1 MKYLPN
7 TDEDRQEML
16 AAIGARSVEDLF
28 NDVPKEVK
36 FKGQLKLPAAMSEP
50 ELLAHLSK
58 LAAKNGDAND
68 YACFLGGGVYDHF
81 IPSTVAAVLSRNEFY
96 TAYTPYQP
104 EVSQGVLQSI
114 FEYQTVICQITG
126 MDVSQASMYDA
137 GTAVAEAAL
146 MACAVTGRKEIVIS
160 EAVHPEYRAVLQTY
174 IQAQDV
180 KVHVAPAKDGQTDPE
195 KLAALVNDQTAGV
208 IIQNPNFFGCLEPV
222 EEIEKIA
229 HAKGALYV
237 VDVDP
242 ISLGVLKAPGDY
254 GADIVCGEGQPL
266 GNPMSFGGPYL
277 GFFAAKE
284 KFVRRMAGRI
294 IGQTLDV
301 RGQRAWVLTLQT
313 REQHIR
319 REKATSNICSNEA
332 LNALA
337 ALVYLVTMGK
347 QGLHEVAQLSLQ
359 KAHYAAKRITAQ
371 NGYELAFK
379 APFFKE
385 FAVKTPVAP
394 EKISAELAKKGILP
408 GLDLAKFYPAYKNH
422 LLVAVTERRTKD
434 EIDALAAGL
443 GGLK

>member
-7 TDEDRQEML
+7 TDEDRREML
-16 AAIGARSVEDLF
+16 AAIGARSIEDLF
-28 NDVPKEVK
+28 KDVPDEVR
-36 FKGQLKLPAAMSEP
+36 FKGQLKLPSAMSEP

-58 LAAKNGDAND
+58 LAAKNGDASQ

-81 IPSTVAAVLSRNEFY
+81 IPSTVGAVLARNEFY

-126 MDVSQASMYDA
+126 MDVSQASMYDG

-174 IQAQDV
+174 IQGQDV
-180 KVHVAPAKDGQTDPE
+180 KIHLAPARDGQTDPD

-208 IIQNPNFFGCLEPV
+208 IIQHPNFFGCLEPV
-222 EEIEKIA
+222 EEFEKTV

-237 VDVDP
+237 VSVDP
-242 ISLGVLKAPGDY
+242 ISLGLLKPPGEY
-254 GADIVCGEGQPL
+254 NADIVCGEGQSL

-277 GFFAAKE
+277 GFFASKE

-294 IGQTLDV
+294 IGQTVDS
-301 RGQRAWVLTLQT
+301 RGQRAYVLTLQT

-347 QGLHEVAQLSLQ
+347 QGLREVAELSLQ
-359 KAHYAAKRITAQ
+359 KAHYAAKQITAQ

-394 EKISAELAKKGILP
+394 AKITEALVKRRILP
-408 GLDLAKFYPAYKNH
+408 GLDLGRFYTAYKNH
-422 LLVAVTERRTKD
+422 LLVAVTERRSKD

-443 GGLK
+443 GGVK

>member
-7 TDEDRQEML
+7 TEEDRREML
-16 AAIGARSVEDLF
+16 ASIGVRSIEDLF
-28 NDVPKEVK
+28 ADIPAEVK
-36 FKGQLKLPAAMSEP
+36 FKGQMKLPAALSEP

-58 LAAKNGDAND
+58 LAASNGTTDK

-81 IPSTVAAVLSRNEFY
+81 VPSTVPMVLARNEFY

-126 MDVSQASMYDA
+126 MDVAQASMYDG

-146 MACAVTGRKEIVIS
+146 MACAVTGRKEIVVS
-160 EAVHPEYRAVLQTY
+160 EAVHPEYRAVLATY
-174 IQAQDV
+174 IQGQDV
-180 KVHVAPAKDGQTDPE
+180 KVIVAPTEGGQTNPD
-195 KLAALVNDQTAGV
+195 KLASLVTDRTAGV
-208 IIQNPNFFGCLEPV
+208 IVANPNFFGCLEPV
-222 EEIEKIA
+222 EEIEKVA

-237 VDVDP
+237 TSVNP

-266 GNPMSFGGPYL
+266 GNTMAFGGPYL
-277 GFFAAKE
+277 GFFACKE
-284 KFVRRMAGRI
+284 KYVRRMAGRI
-294 IGQTLDV
+294 IGQTTDV

-347 QGLHEVAQLSLQ
+347 QGLHDVAELCLQ
-359 KAHYAAKRITAQ
+359 KAHYAAKQIAAQ
-371 NGYELAFK
+371 KGYELAFK
-379 APFFKE
+379 APFFNE

-394 EKISAELAKKGILP
+394 EKITAEMMKKNILP
-408 GLDLAKFYPAYKNH
+408 GLDLGRFYPAYKNH
-422 LLVAVTERRTKD
+422 LLVAVTELRTKD
-434 EIDALAAGL
+434 QIDALAAGL